1 MKGTVWSVMVALL
14 VLASCAICFAE
25 DVNKIEC
32 EAGICTKWVMDKT
45 VSETNVAGMISDY
58 ESELTFLNNLPNL
71 SVKRAKMVYGILER
85 MMMDNMSWENAKQQ
99 RVDEITEVKE
109 ALENRTTDT
118 P

>member
-1 MKGTVWSVMVALL
+1 MKTLLTVLL
-14 VLASCAICFAE
+14 VLLFSSFCFAE

-32 EAGICTKWVMDKT
+32 EAGVCTKWVMDKT
-45 VSETNVAGMISDY
+45 LDEADVTDLISDY

-71 SVKRAKMVYGILER
+71 SVVRAKMVYSILER
-85 MMMDNMSWENAKQQ
+85 MMMDNISWETAKQQ